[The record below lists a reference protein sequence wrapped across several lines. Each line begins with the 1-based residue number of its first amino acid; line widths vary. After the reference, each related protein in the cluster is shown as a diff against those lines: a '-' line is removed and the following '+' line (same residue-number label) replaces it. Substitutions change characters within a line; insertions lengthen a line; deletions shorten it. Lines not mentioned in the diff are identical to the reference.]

1 MTGQTD
7 KSYFE
12 PCEKVGIVSAGKY
25 APAAVSSG
33 VDITEVSGCHLLG
46 QMNCQ

>member
-7 KSYFE
+7 KPYFDH
-12 PCEKVGIVSAGKY
+12 CEKVGIVSAGKY
-25 APAAVSSG
+25 VPATVSNG
-33 VDITEVSGCHLLG
+33 VGITEVSGCHLLG